1 MACSPLLIELRAVRR
16 SQGGCPGDAE
26 GDAPRA
32 GRAGAPS
39 LAARSG
45 DGGGRRVVPRV
56 SLPAEE
62 RPLQFAARREGSRKE
77 LARGRAVSGAGR
89 AGRGMRCGAVRAA
102 RRSDGEGPAAAGRR
116 ELTGG
121 RRPLTAWP
129 KAPRGNRG
137 LGGRAGPAR
146 SRAARG
152 CVAPGGAESAWSWE
166 RRRAEVRECC
176 GAGGGLG
183 RHAASA
189 GWCWERRSGML
200 LSCG

>member
-1 MACSPLLIELRAVRR
+1 MDSTLSYWRAAHGEMACSPLLIELRAVRR

-56 SLPAEE
+56 SLPGEE

-89 AGRGMRCGAVRAA
+89 AGRGMRCGTVRCEQPDVRMAK
-102 RRSDGEGPAAAGRR
+102 GP
-116 ELTGG
+116 
-121 RRPLTAWP
+121 
-129 KAPRGNRG
+129 
-137 LGGRAGPAR
+137 
-146 SRAARG
+146 
-152 CVAPGGAESAWSWE
+152 
-166 RRRAEVRECC
+166 
-176 GAGGGLG
+176 
-183 RHAASA
+183 
-189 GWCWERRSGML
+189 
-200 LSCG
+200 